1 MQTRRLRQ
9 AITAVSVGPIVH
21 AIRWGSPFLFGVNPR
36 RLLLRMLR
44 PKATAPGC
52 HSWHS
57 KACSVQPARSI
68 PNTGTSTIYY
78 GREGKC
84 NAPVELSRVRAERS
98 DKT

>member
-9 AITAVSVGPIVH
+9 AITALSVGPVVQ
-21 AIRWGSPFLFGVNPR
+21 AIRWGSPFLFGVNSR
-36 RLLLRMLR
+36 RLLLRMLQ
-44 PKATAPGC
+44 PKATAAEC

-57 KACSVQPARSI
+57 KACSEQRARAI
-68 PNTGTSTIYY
+68 PNTKASPIYY
-78 GREGKC
+78 GREGRC